1 MSLSRADFEKPTV
14 LLFSATCP
22 ASSFFHNEYI
32 DPKWS
37 MTLIVAL
44 TLLVWHLSCKRT
56 NIVMSNIMTAVL
68 PVSIYLCI
76 YTYLHC
82 MLLKSHSLT
91 GPFENPNVLALHL
104 SLLLPLVHHESVVKK
119 ENGTLW
125 ALSIAAELLCIIT
138 IVLTECRTA
147 CICLLFFYS
156 YTLLKGKWKFVV
168 IPLLLSVGLL
178 SALFVKRPSSQGR
191 IFILQNTMKLISQ
204 APVLGHGV
212 HGFDRTYMPQQAEY
226 FRTHDNAEAE
236 MLADDIHHPLNE
248 FLLVGV
254 NHGIVGIVIL
264 ATVLALPLAWR
275 KKLYVCYR
283 PLWMSLCML
292 IVFCMFGYPLLY
304 PLPWLLIIGCWILV
318 FKKTF
323 ILYLISFR
331 VAVITLITGLL
342 LGVFAYTAC
351 LIRWGFAAKKNNNKV
366 YSNELLK
373 EYKSLYPIL
382 SWRSTYLYDYAYH
395 SFLFGRM
402 MEADRI
408 LDMLKKKCNSYNI
421 QLLHA
426 DVQFYLN
433 NYHEALFYYQEAHY
447 MCPCR
452 FAPLEGMMKIYKQEM
467 NTDAIESLK
476 KYVNRKE
483 IKVKSK
489 ETIEIINQ
497 INKLSL

>member
-1 MSLSRADFEKPTV
+1 MHIFADEKRKISVSLSRVVFAKPTV

-22 ASSFFHNEYI
+22 AYTFFHDEYI

-44 TLLVWHLSCKRT
+44 TLLAWHLSRKRT
-56 NIVMSNIMTAVL
+56 SVVMSNSTTAVL

-76 YTYLHC
+76 YAYLHC
-82 MLLKSHSLT
+82 IFFKSHSLT

-119 ENGTLW
+119 KDGTLW
-125 ALSIAAELLCIIT
+125 ALSIAAELLCVIT

-156 YTLLKGKWKFVV
+156 YTLLKGKWRLVV
-168 IPLLLSVGLL
+168 FPLLLSTCLL
-178 SALFVKRPSSQGR
+178 SVFFIKRPSSQGR
-191 IFILQNTMKLISQ
+191 MFILQNTIELISQ

-226 FRTHDNAEAE
+226 FRTHDNVEAE

-264 ATVLALPLAWR
+264 ATLLALPLAWR

-304 PLPWLLIIGCWILV
+304 PLPWLLIIGCWYATFKQSAICLV
-318 FKKTF
+318 ESLRT
-323 ILYLISFR
+323 IMQIC
-331 VAVITLITGLL
+331 TLIAFLCLL
-342 LGVFAYTAC
+342 AIPVF
-351 LIRWGFAAKKNNNKV
+351 
-366 YSNELLK
+366 S
-373 EYKSLYPIL
+373 
-382 SWRSTYLYDYAYH
+382 
-395 SFLFGRM
+395 
-402 MEADRI
+402 
-408 LDMLKKKCNSYNI
+408 
-421 QLLHA
+421 
-426 DVQFYLN
+426 
-433 NYHEALFYYQEAHY
+433 
-447 MCPCR
+447 
-452 FAPLEGMMKIYKQEM
+452 
-467 NTDAIESLK
+467 
-476 KYVNRKE
+476 
-483 IKVKSK
+483 
-489 ETIEIINQ
+489 
-497 INKLSL
+497 